1 MEKRRYSFILMADSI
16 EKIDKLAQNQGL
28 SRTALLQLII
38 NNFLKMKGEHKMKQ
52 IKLITGYIIKLDK
65 VYDINELYDMLSED
79 LHDKVFI
86 ESIKEGKGFV
96 EFTSNKNYIAD
107 ISFEIEGQDKVKI
120 TEITKRSYEDEF
132 GVN

>member
-1 MEKRRYSFILMADSI
+1 
-16 EKIDKLAQNQGL
+16 
-28 SRTALLQLII
+28 
-38 NNFLKMKGEHKMKQ
+38 MKQ

-79 LHDKVFI
+79 LHGKVFI

-120 TEITKRSYEDEF
+120 TEITKRSYEYEF